1 MNVRAI
7 CFALCSTI
15 AISIAASLP
24 VQAQRARVFVASY
37 GNDNNP
43 CTFGSPCRT
52 FQGAHDAVAA
62 GGEITALDSAGFG
75 VVNIDK
81 SITITSPPGIEAS
94 IAAPAGAAA
103 INILAGKND
112 VITIRGLT
120 LNGAASANRGI
131 DFSSG
136 AKLAIIDC
144 FITNYIQY
152 GIYLHTSSTYTS
164 VLISNTTVSEAA
176 GGIVLSTVDLGIDA
190 TFRGLVLDNNTDS
203 IELLGNGVPIHL
215 MIADTQIGTNSE
227 IGIYSKGNPNYA
239 SDVNSI
245 QLQNVTFTSMNYN
258 IYLDGDTTVS
268 LSHVTQLR
276 SLSEGIGPYCAHSRN
291 AVFSDGTNN
300 LPVTD
305 GCTIQVIAPN

>member
-1 MNVRAI
+1 MSSGELVGGLSHPNRPFPYGKI
-7 CFALCSTI
+7 
-15 AISIAASLP
+15 P
-24 VQAQRARVFVASY
+24 RVVVASATRFTPMMY
-37 GNDNNP
+37 
-43 CTFGSPCRT
+43 
-52 FQGAHDAVAA
+52 AAV
-62 GGEITALDSAGFG
+62 
-75 VVNIDK
+75 
-81 SITITSPPGIEAS
+81 
-94 IAAPAGAAA
+94 
-103 INILAGKND
+103 
-112 VITIRGLT
+112 RM
-120 LNGAASANRGI
+120 
-131 DFSSG
+131 
-136 AKLAIIDC
+136 
-144 FITNYIQY
+144 
-152 GIYLHTSSTYTS
+152 S
-164 VLISNTTVSEAA
+164 VLCAR
-176 GGIVLSTVDLGIDA
+176 IVLSTVDLGIDA

-245 QLQNVTFTSMNYN
+245 QLKNVTFTSMNYN

-276 SLSEGIGPYCAHSRN
+276 SLSEGIGPYCKGSNN